1 MRHAAHPVAGVY
13 WVEVGQDPVT
23 GESFTVHC
31 AVDSDGDGVRAEV
44 ESGLGVMFHRVGSP
58 DAK

>member
-1 MRHAAHPVAGVY
+1 VY